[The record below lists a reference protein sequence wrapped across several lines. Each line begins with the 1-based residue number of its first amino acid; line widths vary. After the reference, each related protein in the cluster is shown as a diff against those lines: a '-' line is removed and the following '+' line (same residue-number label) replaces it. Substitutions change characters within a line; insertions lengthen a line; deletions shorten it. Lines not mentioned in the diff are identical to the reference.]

1 MVQPGGRGAL
11 EVGLGSMF
19 ELGKEKP
26 ALAQISCPALVLPLL
41 HMFVLDLPLLF

>member
-11 EVGLGSMF
+11 EGGLGDMF

-26 ALAQISCPALVLPLL
+26 ALLR
-41 HMFVLDLPLLF
+41 